1 MPSSLILSPPLLIWF
16 HMDTPPSTR
25 RPTIA
30 IVEDEADLR
39 LNLELF
45 LRSCGYPVWGV
56 GSAEALYK
64 HLITRPTEII
74 IIDIGLPGEDGFSL
88 IEHLAAANRYGL
100 IAMTARG
107 ATADRIQGLK
117 GGADLYFVKPVDLY
131 ELEAGVESVL
141 RRLSQTQGRRNNDQ
155 PDPWI
160 LDTLDSRLRAP
171 GGRALILTAREI
183 ELLAYLMA
191 RPGEVVGKSDLLLH
205 LAGSTAM
212 DDFHRVETL
221 LYRLRKKAEET
232 FGQGLPVRSVFGR
245 GLSFVGP
252 ARIEPF

>member
-1 MPSSLILSPPLLIWF
+1 MLSSLIHQSSPLFWF
-16 HMDTPPSTR
+16 KMDTLPHTH

-45 LRSCGYPVWGV
+45 LRSCGYPAWSV

-64 HLITRPTEII
+64 HLVTRPTQII
-74 IIDIGLPGEDGFSL
+74 IVDIGLPGEDGFSL

-117 GGADLYFVKPVDLY
+117 RGADLYFVKPVDLY
-131 ELEAGVESVL
+131 ELEAGIESVL
-141 RRLSQTQGRRNNDQ
+141 RRLNQINRRRSEDQ

-160 LDTLDSRLRAP
+160 LDLFDSSLHAP
-171 GGRALILTAREI
+171 NGEAVALTAREI
-183 ELLAYLMA
+183 ELLAYLMS
-191 RPGEVVGKSDLLLH
+191 RPGEIIGKEDLLLH
-205 LAGSTAM
+205 LSGSTAM
-212 DDFHRVETL
+212 DDFHRIETL
-221 LYRLRKKAEET
+221 LYRLRKKAEQT
-232 FGQGLPVRSVFGR
+232 LGLGLPVRSVFGR
-245 GLSFVGP
+245 GLSFIGP
-252 ARIEPF
+252 AHIERL